1 MLKNLSVYCE
11 EGIKIN
17 KVSVH
22 SFISKLKIFL
32 GLRISSLELNFLHPE
47 TIITINKLYLKL
59 NYVTDII
66 SFNYSNVSNNLV
78 GEILICFQTGRE
90 NSKRFKTTYENE
102 VKRLIVHGILHLL
115 GWEDNSLSQRRR
127 MRTEEN
133 KILRNIKNVGRITT

>member
-1 MLKNLSVYCE
+1 LLKNLSVYCE

-47 TIITINKLYLKL
+47 TIITINKLHLKH

-66 SFNYSNVSNNLV
+66 SFNYSNESNNLD
-78 GEILICFQTGRE
+78 GEILICLQTARE

>member
-17 KVSVH
+17 RGSVN
-22 SFISKLKIFL
+22 SFIGKLKILL

-47 TIITINKLYLKL
+47 TIITINKLHLKH

-66 SFNYSNVSNNLV
+66 SFNYSNESNTLD
-78 GEILICFQTGRE
+78 GEILICLQTARE
-90 NSKRFKTTYENE
+90 NAKRFRTTYENE

-115 GWEDNSLSQRRR
+115 GWNDSSAYRRR
-127 MRTEEN
+127 KMHTEEDR
-133 KILRNIKNVGRITT
+133 ILRKIKNVGRITT